1 MNKIALEIVG
11 MSYSQSQS
19 GSYALILGETGGK
32 RRLPIIIGGFEAQ
45 AIALG
50 LEKLQPSRPMT
61 HDLLKN
67 MLVFYGVEVIEVI
80 IHKFKEGVFHALLV
94 CKQNDEISEIDA
106 RTSDAV
112 AIAIRYECPIFTYQ
126 HILNEAG
133 ITLEDTENPTST
145 NPIEEEE
152 VEEVEENEYSEYILS
167 ELESFLNQAIEN
179 EEFEKASLIRDEIQR
194 RKKKF

>member
-19 GSYALILGETGGK
+19 GSYALILGELGGK
-32 RRLPIIIGGFEAQ
+32 HRLPIIIGGFEAQ

-67 MLVFYGVEVIEVI
+67 MLVFFGVEVIEVI

-94 CKQNDEISEIDA
+94 CRQNGEISEIDA

-112 AIAIRYECPIFTYQ
+112 AIAIRYECPIYTYQ

-133 ITLEDTENPTST
+133 ITLEATESESPVET
-145 NPIEEEE
+145 IEDESD
-152 VEEVEENEYSEYILS
+152 ENEFSEYILT
-167 ELESFLNQAIEN
+167 ELETMLKQAVDN
-179 EEFEKASLIRDEIQR
+179 EEFEKASQIRDEIQR
-194 RKKKF
+194 RKKNF

>member
-19 GSYALILGETGGK
+19 GSYALILGESGGK

-50 LEKLQPSRPMT
+50 LEKIRPSRPMT

-67 MLVFYGVEVIEVI
+67 MMFFYGIEVIEVI
-80 IHKFKEGVFHALLV
+80 IHKFNEGVFHAILV
-94 CKQNDEISEIDA
+94 CRQDDEISEIDA

-112 AIAIRYECPIFTYQ
+112 AIAIRFECPIYTYQ
-126 HILNEAG
+126 HILTEAG
-133 ITLEDTENPTST
+133 ITLEATENPSPDTILE
-145 NPIEEEE
+145 NEP
-152 VEEVEENEYSEYILS
+152 EENEFSEFLLT
-167 ELESFLNQAIEN
+167 ELETMLQKAIEQ
-179 EEFEKASLIRDEIQR
+179 EEFEKASLIRDEIQK

>member
-1 MNKIALEIVG
+1 MNKIELEIVA

-19 GSYALILGETGGK
+19 GSYALILGESGGK

-50 LEKLQPSRPMT
+50 LEKMQPSRPMT
-61 HDLLKN
+61 HDLVKN
-67 MLVFYGVEVIEVI
+67 MLVFFGIEVIEVI
-80 IHKFKEGVFHALLV
+80 IHKFNEGVFHALLV
-94 CKQNDEISEIDA
+94 CRQKGEISEIDA

-112 AIAIRYECPIFTYQ
+112 AIAIRFGCPIYTYP

-133 ITLEDTENPTST
+133 IILETDENPE
-145 NPIEEEE
+145 PEGIIEQEN
-152 VEEVEENEYSEYILS
+152 EENEFTEYLLT
-167 ELESFLNQAIEN
+167 ELETMLKEAVEK
-179 EEFEKASLIRDEIQR
+179 EEFEKASMIRDEIQR

>member
-19 GSYALILGETGGK
+19 GSYALILGESGGK

-50 LEKLQPSRPMT
+50 LEKIQPSRPMT

-67 MLVFYGVEVIEVI
+67 MLFFYGIEVIEVI
-80 IHKFKEGVFHALLV
+80 IHKFNEGVFHALLV
-94 CKQNDEISEIDA
+94 CRQDDEISEIDA

-112 AIAIRYECPIFTYQ
+112 AIAIRFECPIYTYQ
-126 HILNEAG
+126 HILTEAG
-133 ITLEDTENPTST
+133 ITLEASEDPSPDTI
-145 NPIEEEE
+145 IEDEP
-152 VEEVEENEYSEYILS
+152 EENEFSEYLLT
-167 ELESFLNQAIEN
+167 ELETMLQQAIEQ
-179 EEFEKASLIRDEIQR
+179 EEFEKASLIRDEIQK

>member
-19 GSYALILGETGGK
+19 GSYALILGETGGR

-67 MLVFYGVEVIEVI
+67 MLVFYGIEVVEVI

-133 ITLEDTENPTST
+133 ITLEETENPSTT

-152 VEEVEENEYSEYILS
+152 VEENEFSEYILS
-167 ELESFLNQAIEN
+167 ELESLLNQAIEN
-179 EEFEKASLIRDEIQR
+179 E
-194 RKKKF
+194 

>member
-19 GSYALILGETGGK
+19 GSYALILGELGGK
-32 RRLPIIIGGFEAQ
+32 HRLPIIIGGFEAQ

-67 MLVFYGVEVIEVI
+67 MLVFFGVEVIEVI

-94 CKQNDEISEIDA
+94 CRQNGEISEIDA

-112 AIAIRYECPIFTYQ
+112 AIAIRYDCPIYTYQ

-133 ITLEDTENPTST
+133 ITLEATESESPAET
-145 NPIEEEE
+145 IEEEAD
-152 VEEVEENEYSEYILS
+152 ENEFSEYILT
-167 ELESFLNQAIEN
+167 ELETMLKQAVDN
-179 EEFEKASLIRDEIQR
+179 EEFEKASQIRDEIQR
-194 RKKKF
+194 RKKNF